1 MQAKF
6 TQGSIFR
13 HVSVMTFTSTAGL
26 LSLFLVDLVDMYW
39 LSLLGEIE
47 LAAAIGYAGSIL
59 FFTLSLC
66 IGLSIGCGALVSQS
80 IGSGNIQQTQQ
91 LVAHIFAGILGI
103 CLFVA
108 FVVFFTIPWLLQ
120 GLGATDR
127 AHELAQAYLTVI
139 VPSMPLMGIAM
150 ACSGVIRALGHAK
163 EAMYLTLL
171 GGLVN
176 AALDPL
182 FIFTF
187 DMGIEGAAAAT
198 VCARF
203 AMVSYGLQ
211 RVFLAYGLLDTPH
224 WAGFVQDFKHYTKT
238 ALPAVLT
245 NLSTPLG
252 VAYITAVMAQF
263 GDSAVAGNAII
274 SKLQPLAFA
283 GMFALSG
290 AVGPIA
296 GQNLGAKFF
305 DRILQTLKSSMLFII
320 GYCIIACLALFLL
333 TEFIIQAFGA
343 VDDAAMLI
351 RLFCYGL
358 SITSVFNGMT
368 FMSNALFNNLRIAP
382 WATGFNFAKATLFT
396 MPFAS
401 LGAQWGGPAGVYWGV
416 LIGAAIIG
424 IAGVGVAYWKI
435 KRLK

>member
-1 MQAKF
+1 MQATF
-6 TQGSIFR
+6 TQGSIFK

-47 LAAAIGYAGSIL
+47 LAAAIGYAGSVL
-59 FFTLSLC
+59 FFTMSLC

-80 IGSGNIQQTQQ
+80 IGGGNVQHTKQ
-91 LVAHIFAGILGI
+91 LVAHIFTGILAI
-103 CLFVA
+103 TLLVA
-108 FVVFFTIPWLLQ
+108 LLVFFTVPWLLLW
-120 GLGATDR
+120 LGATDR
-127 AHELAQAYLTVI
+127 AHELAMAYLTVI
-139 VPSMPLMGIAM
+139 IPSMPLMGIAM

-176 AALDPL
+176 AVLDPL
-182 FIFTF
+182 FIFAL
-187 DMGIEGAAAAT
+187 DMGIEGAATAT

-211 RVFLAYGLLDTPH
+211 RVFVAYGLLDTPH
-224 WAGFVQDFKHYTKT
+224 WKGFIGDIKHYSQT

-283 GMFALSG
+283 GLFALSG
-290 AVGPIA
+290 AIGPIA
-296 GQNLGAKFF
+296 GQNLGAKLFG
-305 DRILQTLKSSMLFII
+305 RIMETLKASLGFIV
-320 GYCIIACLALFLL
+320 GYCVIACLMLFLL
-333 TEFIIQAFGA
+333 TEFIIQAFNAEGE
-343 VDDAAMLI
+343 AAMLI

-358 SITSVFNGMT
+358 SLTSLFNGMT

-382 WATGFNFAKATLFT
+382 WATGFNFAKATVFT

-401 LGAQWGGPAGVYWGV
+401 IGAQWGGPAGVYWGV
-416 LIGAAIIG
+416 LVGAAIIG

>member
-6 TQGSIFR
+6 TQGSIFK
-13 HVSVMTFTSTAGL
+13 HVSVMTLTSTAGL

-59 FFTLSLC
+59 FFTMSLC

-80 IGSGNIQQTQQ
+80 IGGGNIQQTKQ

-103 CLFVA
+103 CIIVA
-108 FVVFFTIPWLLQ
+108 LIVFFAIPWLLLW
-120 GLGATDR
+120 LGATDR

-163 EAMYLTLL
+163 ESMYLTLL
-171 GGLVN
+171 GGFVN
-176 AALDPL
+176 AVLDPI
-182 FIFTF
+182 FIFAL
-187 DMGIEGAAAAT
+187 DMGIEGAATAT
-198 VCARF
+198 VCARLT
-203 AMVSYGLQ
+203 MVTYGLQ
-211 RVFLAYGLLDTPH
+211 RVFIAYGLLDTPH
-224 WAGFVQDFKHYTKT
+224 WKGFVEDFRHYSQT

-283 GMFALSG
+283 GIFALSG
-290 AVGPIA
+290 AIGPIA
-296 GQNLGAKFF
+296 GQNLGAKYF
-305 DRILQTLKSSMLFII
+305 DRILQTLKDSMLFIF
-320 GYCIIACLALFLL
+320 GYCAIACLALFVL
-333 TEFIIQAFGA
+333 TEFIIQAFNAEGEAA
-343 VDDAAMLI
+343 VLI
-351 RLFCYGL
+351 RVFCYGL
-358 SITSVFNGMT
+358 SITSLFNGMT

-382 WATGFNFAKATLFT
+382 WATGFNFAKATVFT

-401 LGAQWGGPAGVYWGV
+401 LGGQWGGPVGVYWGV
-416 LIGAAIIG
+416 LLGAAIIG
-424 IAGVGVAYWKI
+424 IAGVVVAYWKI